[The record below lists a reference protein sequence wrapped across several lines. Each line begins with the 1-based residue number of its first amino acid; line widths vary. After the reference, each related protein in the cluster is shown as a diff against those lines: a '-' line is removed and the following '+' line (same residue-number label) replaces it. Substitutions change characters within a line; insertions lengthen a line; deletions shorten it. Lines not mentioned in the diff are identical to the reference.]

1 MRTSVFDLFRIGVG
15 PSSSH
20 TVGPMRAAREFA
32 LSLSLTEVATLRTEL
47 YGSLALTGRG
57 HATDRA
63 ILLGLSGQTPAGV
76 DPECI
81 SSRVEAIRTTG
92 TLNLL
97 GQHPI
102 PFREPEHLL
111 FRGAETL
118 PGHPNAMRF
127 TAFNAT
133 GNTLNSE
140 VWYSTGGGV
149 ITPRDMQADLMVHNR
164 YAGGRTVSPREFMDA
179 QNVRQE
185 GYIKDLQSST
195 DQREKEYAQR
205 M

>member
-81 SSRVEAIRTTG
+81 TSLVEAIRTTG

-102 PFREPEHLL
+102 PFREPEHLP
-111 FRGAETL
+111 
-118 PGHPNAMRF
+118 PGLYSVLV
-127 TAFNAT
+127 T
-133 GNTLNSE
+133 GVNTTT
-140 VWYSTGGGV
+140 TGVALVG
-149 ITPRDMQADLMVHNR
+149 IYEIP
-164 YAGGRTVSPREFMDA
+164 
-179 QNVRQE
+179 
-185 GYIKDLQSST
+185 
-195 DQREKEYAQR
+195 
-205 M
+205 